1 MLSAILALFSLSVR
15 IIPNSSPL
23 IGIYPCDNTSGN
35 LLAYQS
41 WVEQFGA
48 QTLILP
54 KNATEMEME
63 RLFRQINGLL
73 LPGMMLTK
81 PSIESGPEI
90 PPLVTQLIQRATTA
104 NQIDHDFFPL
114 WTTCLGFEWLIETI
128 GGKKVITRGF
138 NSTNFAQSLSFTQH
152 APGRMFASAN
162 TSLAKWLTTENIT
175 YNDHMGGLRP
185 REERL
190 NPPLEAMF
198 NVLATSVDRQG
209 KPFVAAFEG
218 KELPFYGTQFHPEH
232 IQFIKG
238 SGIPKTPE
246 AVAAARFLGEF
257 FVNEAAKNTHTH

>member
-1 MLSAILALFSLSVR
+1 MLLLAPLLALSSSGVSAIPS
-15 IIPNSSPL
+15 SSPV

-48 QTLILP
+48 RTLILP
-54 KNATEMEME
+54 KNATDFEMEH
-63 RLFRQINGLL
+63 LFRQMNGLL

-81 PSIESGPEI
+81 PMQSSGHGI
-90 PPLVTQLIQRATTA
+90 PTLVTKLIQRATKA

-114 WTTCLGFEWLIETI
+114 WTTCLGFEWLVETV
-128 GGKKVITRGF
+128 GGERVITRGF
-138 NSTNFAQSLSFTQH
+138 NSTNFAQLLSFTDH
-152 APGRMFASAN
+152 APGRMFSHAN
-162 TSLAKWLTTENIT
+162 TSLFNWLATENIT

-185 REERL
+185 LEERL
-190 NPPLEAMF
+190 NPSLGAMF
-198 NVLATSVDRQG
+198 NVLATSVDRQA

-246 AVAAARFLGEF
+246 AVAAARSLGKF
-257 FVNEAAKNTHTH
+257 FVGEAAKNNH